1 MIATKRLFAV
11 ASLVCVVGGAALAQS
26 DNPLIG
32 TWKLNVAKSKSAL
45 FKSGTTKIEAV
56 GAGVKFTVEMVSAD
70 GVASHWSFTANYDGK
85 DNPVAGDSPYG
96 DTVAV
101 TRIDPRTTQL
111 ANKKGGKPTVTRTIV
126 VSSDGKTRTTT
137 SKGTNAKGEALET
150 VAFYEKQ

>member
-1 MIATKRLFAV
+1 MIANRLFAV

-26 DNPLIG
+26 DNPLVG
-32 TWKLNVAKSKSAL
+32 TWKLNVAKSKAAL

-56 GAGVKFTVEMVSAD
+56 GDGVKFAVEMVAAD
-70 GVASHWSFTANYDGK
+70 GVTSHWTFTARYDGK
-85 DNPVAGDSPYG
+85 DNPVTGNSPYG

-111 ANKKGGKPTVTRTIV
+111 ANKKGGKPTATQTIV

-137 SKGTNAKGEALET
+137 SKGTNAKGEALDT